1 MVMVLYWSVTG
12 LFNIRELSSL
22 KANYTIVFFTV
33 VNHRNDHKKRT
44 LKHRKK
50 NTKRTEIYQSQTM
63 TSSAR

>member
-1 MVMVLYWSVTG
+1 MVLYWSVTG

-22 KANYTIVFFTV
+22 KANYTI
-33 VNHRNDHKKRT
+33 HSNDHKKRT

-50 NTKRTEIYQSQTM
+50 NTKRIEIYQSQTM

>member
-1 MVMVLYWSVTG
+1 MDFYWSVTVV
-12 LFNIRELSSL
+12 FNIRELSSL

-33 VNHRNDHKKRT
+33 VYHRNDHKKRT

>member
-1 MVMVLYWSVTG
+1 MVLYWSVTG

-44 LKHRKK
+44 LNQAQKEKHK
-50 NTKRTEIYQSQTM
+50 TD
-63 TSSAR
+63 

>member
-1 MVMVLYWSVTG
+1 MVLYWSVTV
-12 LFNIRELSSL
+12 LFNIRQLSSL

-33 VNHRNDHKKRT
+33 VNYSNDHKKRT

-50 NTKRTEIYQSQTM
+50 NTKRIEIYQSQTM

>member
-1 MVMVLYWSVTG
+1 MVMDFYWSVTV

-50 NTKRTEIYQSQTM
+50 NKKTD
-63 TSSAR
+63 